1 MSKEGKVGLTICSTA
16 FEGLGRAQAKALGFA
31 ELPIAVIP
39 HPFGIRSRD
48 EIHQLAAQCVTEVA
62 KLLCQT
68 GKTVS
73 TLRQPISVGAAL
85 LEAPDT
91 LEEINRLFMNN
102 RWSDGLPIIPPT
114 PERVDAMLQGTDRHR
129 HDIISKVAPAFRAA
143 TVEYIAINAV
153 MAGCYPE
160 YLPVLIAATEAVST
174 PHFNLNGIQ
183 ATTNPAAVW
192 LIVNGPIADTL
203 KINSQGNCLG
213 PGHWANATLGR
224 ALRLILQN
232 IGGGLPGDM
241 DKATHG
247 QPGKYTF
254 CCAENEAASPWEAL
268 HVERGFQK
276 NDSTVTVVGPLG
288 TWNMNTHAKDANDLI
303 RVIGDTMAFP
313 ASSDYVHGGAPW
325 LILSPEHAHLFNREG
340 LSKQNV
346 KERLWEAS
354 KLKTSRLAAKDL
366 GRVQN
371 GRREEL
377 GILSPDTLL
386 PITVKPEDINILV
399 AGGDGTHSVYLP
411 VSGNSYSAS
420 VKIKEFISTTI

>member
-1 MSKEGKVGLTICSTA
+1 M
-16 FEGLGRAQAKALGFA
+16 
-31 ELPIAVIP
+31 
-39 HPFGIRSRD
+39 
-48 EIHQLAAQCVTEVA
+48 
-62 KLLCQT
+62 
-68 GKTVS
+68 
-73 TLRQPISVGAAL
+73 
-85 LEAPDT
+85 
-91 LEEINRLFMNN
+91 
-102 RWSDGLPIIPPT
+102 
-114 PERVDAMLQGTDRHR
+114 
-129 HDIISKVAPAFRAA
+129 
-143 TVEYIAINAV
+143 
-153 MAGCYPE
+153 
-160 YLPVLIAATEAVST
+160 
-174 PHFNLNGIQ
+174 
-183 ATTNPAAVW
+183 
-192 LIVNGPIADTL
+192 
-203 KINSQGNCLG
+203 
-213 PGHWANATLGR
+213 
-224 ALRLILQN
+224 
-232 IGGGLPGDM
+232 
-241 DKATHG
+241 
-247 QPGKYTF
+247 
-254 CCAENEAASPWEAL
+254 